1 MAIDL
6 TFIHQRPQII
16 SMLWSLV
23 GFIGGCI
30 YSFVPQ
36 MTNTNTNWRSF
47 YLVWIFPSAISVT
60 LAFFLVPETYFIRPA
75 VAFNG
80 RILAQSATEKVQ
92 IYQDW
97 EEVPGGKS
105 LPDIPHSSQWVRD
118 LQFWGTT
125 RGGWK
130 AMWACY
136 PQILGCFV
144 NPLIFWVALLNAIV
158 FGSMLSIGET
168 YNFALSGP
176 PYFLDIH
183 YTALVN
189 VAGAIGSLI
198 AWPVSGKMIA
208 WVSRRLAMSNA
219 GVRDAEH
226 YLPAFI
232 LPIIAGTTSVIIYGL
247 AAQHKWHFMFIYVSY
262 GLNIF
267 TFTSLATA
275 NTLWVTEAF
284 PRWAAPALV
293 VLSGVSYTASFGI
306 SFSIQPWVASQG
318 IATTNIEIGLM
329 IAVVGLVLIPIAFW
343 GKKLRQH
350 IHERWGTSEMGA
362 LRPQ

>member
-1 MAIDL
+1 MVIDL
-6 TFIHQRPQII
+6 TFIHQRPQAI
-16 SMLWSLV
+16 SMLWSIV
-23 GFIGGCI
+23 GFVSDCI
-30 YSFVPQ
+30 FSLVPQ
-36 MTNTNTNWRSF
+36 MTNAGTSWRAF
-47 YLVWIFPSAISVT
+47 YLIWIIPSAVSVV
-60 LAFFLVPETYFIRPA
+60 LAFFLVPETYFVRPA
-75 VAFNG
+75 VAFDG
-80 RILAQSATEKVQ
+80 RILVQSATEKVA

-97 EEVPGGKS
+97 EEVPGGKT
-105 LPDIPHSSQWVRD
+105 LPELPYQSSWIRD

-125 RGGWK
+125 RGSWR

-136 PQILGCFV
+136 PQILGCLI
-144 NPLIFWVALLNAIV
+144 NPLVFWVALLNAIV

-168 YNFALSGP
+168 YAFVLSGP
-176 PYFLDIH
+176 PYFLNGH

-189 VAGAIGSLI
+189 LAGAIGSLI

-232 LPIIAGTTSVIIYGL
+232 LPIIAGTTGVILYGL
-247 AAQHKWHFMFIYVSY
+247 AAQNKWHFMFIYISY
-262 GLNIF
+262 GLNSF
-267 TFTSLATA
+267 TFASLATA

-293 VLSGVSYTASFGI
+293 VLGGISYMASFGI

-318 IATTNIEIGLM
+318 IAVVNIEIGLM
-329 IAVVGLVLIPIAFW
+329 IAAVGFVLIPIAFW

-350 IHERWGTSEMGA
+350 IHKRWGTSEMGA